1 MLLSLTSSL
10 LAQNSDPAPDS
21 KWKVALT
28 PYLWFAGA
36 SADIGFRDQTIPVE
50 AEFKDVLENLKMGF
64 LMHAEATNGQ
74 WIVMGD
80 IVYMKIVKEGSIDL
94 PSLSPELTL
103 KQTIGELAGGYTL
116 LNSNDRFFIDGFA
129 GIRYFEVDNAIDT
142 GNRVLLDRTINTT
155 DPILGLRLRTTSEKW
170 QGSLRADIGGFGI
183 GSELSW
189 KSNLLAGYRFSEL
202 FTLYGGFQVYG
213 LDYEKE
219 DFSLNVTSAGFAL
232 GFGFE
237 F

>member
-189 KSNLLAGYRFSEL
+189 KSNLLVGYRFSEL
-202 FTLYGGFQVYG
+202 FTLHGGYQVYG

-219 DFSLNVTSAGFAL
+219 DFSLNVTSAGIAL